1 MANKSSFILNF
12 AKNKKYFLFTHFFVT
27 SILALPTLR
36 SMPQPATKK
45 QLTKIHFLALFW
57 AITLGLWGLKGLFPE
72 MTRIAVYTFCKESPK
87 SPLQKHPIL
96 RHSEQVDSLF
106 RNPRRPLRLLDAR
119 GMPIRNRV
127 TSVPSFADA
136 FPDLND
142 VQLATATRIGVA
154 SCSDR
159 DEAAHRVKELVYVGD
174 SPYFEVKKLSHSI
187 PYLVPRA
194 ATLLDE
200 IGRSFLDSLSS
211 KGIPF
216 HKLIVT
222 SVLRTE
228 EDITRLRRRNVNA
241 SEQSCHR
248 FGTTFDI
255 SYNHYIRVQDPDLP
269 PQVETWAVTLKSVLA
284 EVLRDQRELGTCYVK
299 YEVKQACFHI
309 TAR

>member
-1 MANKSSFILNF
+1 
-12 AKNKKYFLFTHFFVT
+12 
-27 SILALPTLR
+27 
-36 SMPQPATKK
+36 MPQPTIKKSITK
-45 QLTKIHFLALFW
+45 LHFLAIFTI
-57 AITLGLWGLKGLFPE
+57 ATLSLWGMKFLFPE
-72 MTRIAVYTFCKESPK
+72 VTSATIYSICEELPVA
-87 SPLQKHPIL
+87 PLLHKDPVLQHAQ
-96 RHSEQVDSLF
+96 RVDSIF
-106 RNPRRPLRLLDAR
+106 RNPRRPLRLLDER
-119 GMPIRNRV
+119 GMPVRNRV
-127 TSVPSFADA
+127 LSVPSYAKAFA
-136 FPDLND
+136 DLND
-142 VQLATATRIGVA
+142 VQLETATRIGVV
-154 SCSDR
+154 SCANR

-194 ATLLDE
+194 ATLLNQ

-269 PQVETWAVTLKSVLA
+269 PQVETSGLILKQVLA
-284 EVLRDQRELGTCYVK
+284 EVLRDQHKLGTCHIK
-299 YEVKQACFHI
+299 YEVKQPCFHI

>member
-1 MANKSSFILNF
+1 MPSSSAKKTSSPTHLSSRPTSRKSTSAPQF
-12 AKNKKYFLFTHFFVT
+12 APKRWTRF
-27 SILALPTLR
+27 
-36 SMPQPATKK
+36 
-45 QLTKIHFLALFW
+45 HFLALFW
-57 AITLGLWGLKGLFPE
+57 SITLCLWGVKFLFPE
-72 MTRIAVYTFCKESPK
+72 VTRATIYALCEELPISPT
-87 SPLQKHPIL
+87 PHRDPIL
-96 RHSEQVDSLF
+96 CHSETVDSLF
-106 RNPRRPLRLLDAR
+106 RNPRRPLLLLDPR
-119 GMPIRNRV
+119 GLPVRNRV
-127 TSVPSFADA
+127 TSVASFSAE

-142 VQLATATRIGVA
+142 VQLATATRLGVA

-159 DEAAHRVKELVYVGD
+159 DEAAHRVKDLVYVGD
-174 SPYFEVKKLSHSI
+174 SPYFEVKKLTHSI
-187 PYLVPRA
+187 PYLIPRA

-228 EDITRLRRRNVNA
+228 EDISRLRLRNVNA

-255 SYNHYIRVQDPDLP
+255 SYNHYIRVQDPHLP
-269 PQVETWAVTLKSVLA
+269 PQTETWAVTLKQVLA
-284 EVLRDQRELGTCYVK
+284 EVLRDQRNLGTCYVK